1 VFCDL
6 EGRKPTG
13 MGATGVEWVTG
24 MGASI
29 VLSLPPLLPSSPP
42 PSLYP
47 PNPCLQPL
55 TLPSPYLDQEL
66 RNESHVTEAV
76 GGAPPKEHIAF
87 SREFERIAL
96 PALRVCR
103 HLDDPG

>member
-29 VLSLPPLLPSSPP
+29 VLSLPPLLPSFSVPGP
-42 PSLYP
+42 
-47 PNPCLQPL
+47 
-55 TLPSPYLDQEL
+55 
-66 RNESHVTEAV
+66 R
-76 GGAPPKEHIAF
+76 AP
-87 SREFERIAL
+87 
-96 PALRVCR
+96 
-103 HLDDPG
+103 